1 MIGSAALEQ
10 RKTLVRFE
18 ARMDCHSSS
27 VISSVGRITA
37 KPPALLT
44 RISSRLQRAITAS
57 SARLIS
63 AERVTSACRAR
74 TSAPRPRC
82 ASATASTPAPSRSS
96 AATRAPSRA
105 QASTMAAPIPFAAPV
120 TIATFPSSRMAHP
133 FSLDGTDSIHG
144 APVLVLCAEEGDRM
158 GRFVDLSVTV
168 DSSTMSPPSTNMRLE
183 VTPHNRG
190 PGFWQVS
197 SGHQSLHTGAHIDSP
212 LHVFKN
218 GITTAEITLDQVMGE
233 ALVVDLSAVGAN
245 HAITIDDLKKAGAG
259 DVQRGDIVLLRTDWT
274 DKMYGTW
281 PDYFTQSPYFPPET
295 AQWLVERGPKNIG
308 FDFFEEY
315 CARLPDFGSED
326 FAMHRV
332 ILGAGVVIMEGLT
345 NLGALPRRRV
355 DFAAPFYKIAGTEGA
370 PARFFATV

>member
-1 MIGSAALEQ
+1 MIGSAAFEQ

-82 ASATASTPAPSRSS
+82 ASATASTP
-96 AATRAPSRA
+96 
-105 QASTMAAPIPFAAPV
+105 
-120 TIATFPSSRMAHP
+120 
-133 FSLDGTDSIHG
+133 
-144 APVLVLCAEEGDRM
+144 
-158 GRFVDLSVTV
+158 
-168 DSSTMSPPSTNMRLE
+168 PPSTNMRLE

-197 SGHQSLHTGAHIDSP
+197 SVHQSLHTGAHIDSP

-233 ALVVDLSAVGAN
+233 ALVVDLSWAGPN
-245 HAITIDDLKKAGAG
+245 HAITVDDLKKGGAA
-259 DVQRGDIVLLRTDWT
+259 DVKRGDIVLLRTGWT
-274 DKMYGTW
+274 DTMYGKW

-295 AQWLVERGPKNIG
+295 AQWLVDRGPKNIG

-315 CARLPDFGSED
+315 CARLPDFTSED
-326 FAMHRV
+326 FPMHRV